1 MTENIILFV
10 NDCWKPYRNL
20 FPLKVFADKTKYGLR
35 SKVQLELK
43 LPALEADLSVSVFQ
57 IDSLQ
62 RAPEVS
68 ILNYLLLSSELNGT
82 INNTDYYF
90 QHPDD
95 NEAID
100 LLLLT
105 HGWTRFKWNDIL
117 SSPKGFSFVPEYEGL
132 DVAASIQSGSNSIN
146 NRVVNL
152 SVPSSKFIFTNSTIS
167 DSGQVHFVMDK
178 LYGVNEMIVQPG
190 NITDSI
196 YKLNIH
202 NPFSEQYT
210 LKEIRSFGLSEQW
223 KDVLLKHHINAQVQ
237 NNFAGSLPV
246 KYSSTIND
254 SSLFYSTPDGN
265 YLLDDYTRFPTM
277 EEVMREFVNK
287 VRVRRIGSVFHYQVM
302 NTPYKD
308 YFDSDPLVLLDGVP
322 VSVNR
327 IIQIDPLKVK
337 RIDVMARK
345 YFYRNSVYNGIVSYI
360 TIYW

>member
-1 MTENIILFV
+1 M
-10 NDCWKPYRNL
+10 
-20 FPLKVFADKTKYGLR
+20 
-35 SKVQLELK
+35 
-43 LPALEADLSVSVFQ
+43 
-57 IDSLQ
+57 
-62 RAPEVS
+62 
-68 ILNYLLLSSELNGT
+68 
-82 INNTDYYF
+82 
-90 QHPDD
+90 
-95 NEAID
+95 
-100 LLLLT
+100 
-105 HGWTRFKWNDIL
+105 
-117 SSPKGFSFVPEYEGL
+117 
-132 DVAASIQSGSNSIN
+132 
-146 NRVVNL
+146 VNL
-152 SVPSSKFIFTNSTIS
+152 SVPSSKFIFTNSAIS

-210 LKEIRSFGLSEQW
+210 LKEIRSFGLSEQG

-254 SSLFYSTPDGN
+254 SSLFYSTPDGS

-308 YFDSDPLVLLDGVP
+308 YFDSDSLVLLDGVP

-360 TIYW
+360 TYTGDLSGYELDPHSVVIEYEGLQLRREFYSPDYTSITTKNARQPDRRNVLLWNGNINVTPLNNKVNFYTSDVTGTFLIRVEGIDKNGHPLVADELIEVDDH